1 MYAHVLHATPD
12 VLLYAG
18 PGVWVVRPRFLIPT
32 RTTEVGFAFM
42 PRDHAVKD
50 AASPD

>member
-1 MYAHVLHATPD
+1 MFHATLD

-32 RTTEVGFAFM
+32 RTIEVGFAFM
-42 PRDHAVKD
+42 PRDHPVKD
-50 AASPD
+50 AATPD